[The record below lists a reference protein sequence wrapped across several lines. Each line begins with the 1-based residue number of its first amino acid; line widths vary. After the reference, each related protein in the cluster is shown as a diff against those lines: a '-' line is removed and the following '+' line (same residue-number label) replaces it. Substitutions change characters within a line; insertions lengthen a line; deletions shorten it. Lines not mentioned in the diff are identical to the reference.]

1 MNQNLKVGQVVD
13 KLSAHLGD
21 CSQKTIASLIAVT
34 TTALS
39 QARER
44 ALVDATEHKVGK
56 RLMALLYVVETLM
69 KDVTLTPQAI
79 LKVIVAP
86 YYPHEDGTF
95 LDVMTAIQ
103 METFGNEEL
112 VKVADSALKR
122 FRTPYESDK
131 RPIANGLYRQAM
143 AG

>member
-1 MNQNLKVGQVVD
+1 MNQTLKVGHVVD
-13 KLSAHLGD
+13 KLSAHLGNCTD
-21 CSQKTIASLIAVT
+21 KTIASLIAVT

-44 ALVDATEHKVGK
+44 QLKDATDYKVGK

-69 KDVTLTPQAI
+69 KDMTLTPQAI
-79 LKVIVAP
+79 LKIVVAP
-86 YYPHEDGTF
+86 YYPHEDETF

-103 METFGNEEL
+103 MEAFSNEEL
-112 VKVADSALKR
+112 MKIADAALKS

-131 RPIANGLYRQAM
+131 RPIANGLYQQAM